1 MNKTPQELE
10 ILHEALKDSKAAEY
24 FVKIHW
30 PEFAYRMSLESPSV
44 VGERHI
50 LINIE
55 VDEEH
60 RGRFRYD
67 VLSNKLSN
75 NPEAYS
81 RLEQK
86 DNATTEEVIEVVHR
100 FLEPELR

>member
-1 MNKTPQELE
+1 MNETPKELQV
-10 ILHEALKDSKAAEY
+10 LHEALKASKAAEY

-30 PEFAYRMSLESPSV
+30 PEFAYRLSLESSNDV
-44 VGERHI
+44 DGNQI

-55 VDEEH
+55 VDKEYS
-60 RGRFRYD
+60 GKFTYD

-75 NPEAYS
+75 NPEAYR

-86 DNATTEEVIEVVHR
+86 DNATTEEVIEMVYK
-100 FLEPELR
+100 FLAPEL

>member
-1 MNKTPQELE
+1 MNKTPQELQE
-10 ILHEALKDSKAAEY
+10 LHEALQASKAAKHL
-24 FVKIHW
+24 FKIHW
-30 PEFAYRMSLESPSV
+30 PRTFRMSLESPSAV
-44 VGERHI
+44 DGNHI
-50 LINIE
+50 FINIE
-55 VDEEH
+55 VDKEH
-60 RGRFRYD
+60 EGRFRYD